1 MIAAART
8 GNENNN
14 IKAVISIDQTNKGIR
29 CMCIPGAR
37 ILTIVVIKLIAPIR
51 DATPDKCRL
60 KIARST
66 DGLEC
71 VWIELNG
78 G

>member
-1 MIAAART
+1 
-8 GNENNN
+8 
-14 IKAVISIDQTNKGIR
+14 
-29 CMCIPGAR
+29 MCIPGAR

-66 DGLEC
+66 DGPEC
-71 VWIELNG
+71 VWIELKG